1 MENYP
6 QYANWVSLAFSH
18 LVEHK
23 NIESKNPE
31 NLGRPIGYRVLR
43 NDWRTYSSDSCQEMP
58 ELTLSDYELFWP
70 FRTHLSQI
78 TGNLQNFAHTLIAH
92 SFLCCMNR
100 FC

>member
-23 NIESKNPE
+23 NSESKNPE

-70 FRTHLSQI
+70 FRTHLLYRVLIYPKPQG
-78 TGNLQNFAHTLIAH
+78 TYKTLHTL
-92 SFLCCMNR
+92 L
-100 FC
+100 